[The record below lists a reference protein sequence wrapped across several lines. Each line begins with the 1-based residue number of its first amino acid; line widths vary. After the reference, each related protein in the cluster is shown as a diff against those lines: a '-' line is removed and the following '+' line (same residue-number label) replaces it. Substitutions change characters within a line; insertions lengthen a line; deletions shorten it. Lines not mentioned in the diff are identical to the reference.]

1 MIKSILTSLSS
12 VLILFLV
19 TFFSFSQNT
28 NDIFETYEEYV
39 DTPREV
45 VYLHLNKSTYIKGE
59 NIGFTAY
66 ILDKKEKTPSLIT
79 TNLYINVSDKNNK
92 VIKQQLVRVANGI
105 ASNVIKIDSLFTSG
119 MYNVRAYTNYMRN
132 FNETNFFTEAV
143 KVIDP
148 DVEPYIEK
156 PIVKNSIDAQFLPE
170 SGHLLHG
177 IVNNIGVVIKDSQGF
192 GLAYVSG
199 EVLDNNNKVLTTF
212 KTNSVGIGK
221 FPLLANI
228 SSTYW
233 VKINYGN
240 ENFSFPLGHIVE
252 KNGVVL
258 SVKRL
263 KSKLF
268 ASILTNKETL
278 NQLKNNRYTL
288 MLHNGKDYEIM
299 DIYFNDKTVINKVIE
314 FANIPSGTN
323 ILTLFDENEKPI
335 AERLFFNYEGIK
347 IVDSNKVSAT
357 KNADSITI
365 NLNFRGVSSELY
377 NNVSVSVLPQ
387 DTRSYNRHNNILSQ
401 VFLQP
406 YVKGPIEYGKFYF
419 ENIDEKKRYEL
430 DNLLLTQ
437 GWSSYDWNNLFIP
450 EKLPY
455 PFEQG
460 ISIIANVN
468 NKDHTEDTFIL
479 HHFKDSQPR
488 YKQVSD
494 GDNSLIFENLF
505 PNETNR
511 IFISRIKNE
520 EDLVPAQL
528 YLQPVPNSIPELRTD
543 FNPLQPKFNY
553 DISQR
558 LKVTAPLNQKLDGVQ
573 ELEEIVVTST
583 RDKKFL
589 KTQKLNNHGF
599 GSIKVITQMD
609 RLTYNSLEQYLSFN
623 RVYKGIDPV
632 TSETAYYSSRQT
644 QGPMTV
650 FLDDTPLVSLD
661 IISTYTM
668 ADVDYIEINLGG
680 LGEGFRGL
688 NGVIRIYS
696 SQNSFF
702 DSRGNKTAEEFD
714 LPLKFSAKKKFYVPQ
729 YNSYYGDF
737 YTGYGTID
745 WKPDLKINDNGTLS
759 IKMEEPA
766 VPVTLFIEGMV
777 EDGTFIF
784 DKKSI
789 SIN

>member
-1 MIKSILTSLSS
+1 MIKSTLASFLSCIL
-12 VLILFLV
+12 IFLV
-19 TFFSFSQNT
+19 TFVSNSQNT
-28 NDIFETYEEYV
+28 NDIFETYEEYI

-66 ILDKKEKTPSLIT
+66 VLDKKEKTPSQIT
-79 TNLYINVSDKNNK
+79 TNLYVSISDKNNK
-92 VIKQQLVRVANGI
+92 IIKQQLVRVTNGI
-105 ASNVIKIDSLFTSG
+105 ASNVIQLDSLFTSG
-119 MYNVRAYTNYMRN
+119 IYNIMAYTNYMRN

-148 DVEPYIEK
+148 DVEPYIDK
-156 PIVKNSIDAQFLPE
+156 PLVKNSIDAHFLPE

-192 GLAYVSG
+192 GLTHVSG

-268 ASILTNKETL
+268 ASVVTNKETL
-278 NQLKNNRYTL
+278 DQLKNNRYTL

-299 DIYFNDKTVINKVIE
+299 DIYFNDATEINKVIE

-323 ILTLFDENEKPI
+323 ILTLFDEDEKPV

-494 GDNSLIFENLF
+494 GDNSLVFENLF
-505 PNETNR
+505 PSETNR

-520 EDLVPAQL
+520 EDLAPAQL
-528 YLQPVPNSIPELRTD
+528 YLQPVPNSIPELRTN
-543 FNPLQPKFNY
+543 FNPLQPKFN
-553 DISQR
+553 
-558 LKVTAPLNQKLDGVQ
+558 
-573 ELEEIVVTST
+573 
-583 RDKKFL
+583 
-589 KTQKLNNHGF
+589 
-599 GSIKVITQMD
+599 
-609 RLTYNSLEQYLSFN
+609 
-623 RVYKGIDPV
+623 
-632 TSETAYYSSRQT
+632 
-644 QGPMTV
+644 
-650 FLDDTPLVSLD
+650 
-661 IISTYTM
+661 
-668 ADVDYIEINLGG
+668 
-680 LGEGFRGL
+680 
-688 NGVIRIYS
+688 
-696 SQNSFF
+696 
-702 DSRGNKTAEEFD
+702 
-714 LPLKFSAKKKFYVPQ
+714 
-729 YNSYYGDF
+729 
-737 YTGYGTID
+737 
-745 WKPDLKINDNGTLS
+745 
-759 IKMEEPA
+759 
-766 VPVTLFIEGMV
+766 
-777 EDGTFIF
+777 
-784 DKKSI
+784 
-789 SIN
+789 

>member
-1 MIKSILTSLSS
+1 MIKSTLTSLSS

-511 IFISRIKNE
+511 IFISRIKN
-520 EDLVPAQL
+520 
-528 YLQPVPNSIPELRTD
+528 
-543 FNPLQPKFNY
+543 
-553 DISQR
+553 
-558 LKVTAPLNQKLDGVQ
+558 
-573 ELEEIVVTST
+573 
-583 RDKKFL
+583 
-589 KTQKLNNHGF
+589 
-599 GSIKVITQMD
+599 
-609 RLTYNSLEQYLSFN
+609 
-623 RVYKGIDPV
+623 
-632 TSETAYYSSRQT
+632 
-644 QGPMTV
+644 
-650 FLDDTPLVSLD
+650 
-661 IISTYTM
+661 
-668 ADVDYIEINLGG
+668 
-680 LGEGFRGL
+680 
-688 NGVIRIYS
+688 
-696 SQNSFF
+696 
-702 DSRGNKTAEEFD
+702 
-714 LPLKFSAKKKFYVPQ
+714 
-729 YNSYYGDF
+729 
-737 YTGYGTID
+737 
-745 WKPDLKINDNGTLS
+745 
-759 IKMEEPA
+759 
-766 VPVTLFIEGMV
+766 
-777 EDGTFIF
+777 
-784 DKKSI
+784 
-789 SIN
+789 